1 MIEWSVKHTGIS
13 LMDYIVS
20 SLTSEIA
27 PPFSSRRTRRFT
39 GQIVSYG
46 SSTEKSIYAIA
57 RGRTFTRIYSIGIRR
72 RSAFILQT
80 ASGYK
85 LPSEISRGAI
95 SRAMNCSLAT
105 SSMGVVDRCL

>member
-1 MIEWSVKHTGIS
+1 MREWSVKHTGIS

-57 RGRTFTRIYSIGIRR
+57 RGRTFTRIYSIGIRDIKGCNFESNELFTR
-72 RSAFILQT
+72 YIFHGS
-80 ASGYK
+80 SGQMLVNDEESPK
-85 LPSEISRGAI
+85 E
-95 SRAMNCSLAT
+95 
-105 SSMGVVDRCL
+105 